1 MTRVVYYARY
11 STDKQSASSIE
22 DQFRLCEAH
31 AMREKWAV
39 VGSYHDAAI
48 SGSGMTLRPGIQAL
62 LRDAQAGAFD
72 AEISQKGCTSG

>member
-11 STDKQSASSIE
+11 STDKQNACSIE
-22 DQFRLCEAH
+22 DQFRLCEEF

-48 SGSGMTLRPGIQAL
+48 SGSGMTLRPP
-62 LRDAQAGAFD
+62 
-72 AEISQKGCTSG
+72 SQNSSICGVGVTSRS